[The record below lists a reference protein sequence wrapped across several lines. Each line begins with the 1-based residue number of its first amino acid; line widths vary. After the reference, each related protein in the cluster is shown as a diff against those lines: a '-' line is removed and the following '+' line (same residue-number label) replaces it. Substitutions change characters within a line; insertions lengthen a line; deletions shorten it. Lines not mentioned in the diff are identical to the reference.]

1 MAKSHWDGQAV
12 SPLDGSALHGGPCGS
27 STGTASDSALMVA
40 VARRQQDA
48 FAEVYR
54 RHAGAVLGL
63 AQRLLRTHP
72 AAEEV
77 VQEVFIR
84 LWSEPER
91 FDPERGSLRSYLL
104 AMSHGRAVDALRDN
118 SVRQAREDQ
127 SSPAAARTTDARYD
141 LEAAALGTT
150 MDESLRQAMGGLGAA
165 ERKAIALAYFD
176 GYTYRDVAALLQK
189 PEGMVKSHIRTGLR
203 QLHGAL

>member
-1 MAKSHWDGQAV
+1 MADSHRDDQTVVA
-12 SPLDGSALHGGPCGS
+12 LDGSALHRGPRGS
-27 STGTASDSALMVA
+27 RTRTASDSALMVA
-40 VARRQQDA
+40 IGRRQQDA

-54 RHAGAVLGL
+54 RHAGAALGL
-63 AQRLLRTHP
+63 AQRLLRTHQ

-84 LWSEPER
+84 LWSQPER

-104 AMSHGRAVDALRDN
+104 AMSHGRAVDALRR
-118 SVRQAREDQ
+118 SSARRTREDR
-127 SSPAAARTTDARYD
+127 SSPAAGRTDARYD
-141 LEAAALGTT
+141 LEAAALDT
-150 MDESLRQAMGGLGAA
+150 MMGETLRQAVGELGAA

-189 PEGMVKSHIRTGLR
+189 PEGTVKSHIRTGLR
-203 QLHGAL
+203 RLHRAL